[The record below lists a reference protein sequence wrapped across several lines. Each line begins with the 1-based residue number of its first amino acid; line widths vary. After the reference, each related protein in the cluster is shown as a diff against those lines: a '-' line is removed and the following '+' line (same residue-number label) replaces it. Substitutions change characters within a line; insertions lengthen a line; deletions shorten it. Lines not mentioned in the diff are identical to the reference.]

1 MELYKSTQVHGMHI
15 SGHAFSGSMGNR
27 TKKEGLQDR
36 GKFYVRRNTKQTKE
50 FSALGK
56 KKKKVVQRKFIKLQF
71 RGGDFSHS
79 TF

>member
-27 TKKEGLQDR
+27 TKKEGLQDW

-56 KKKKVVQRKFIKLQF
+56 KKKSSIEEVYKTIVQR
-71 RGGDFSHS
+71 R
-79 TF
+79 